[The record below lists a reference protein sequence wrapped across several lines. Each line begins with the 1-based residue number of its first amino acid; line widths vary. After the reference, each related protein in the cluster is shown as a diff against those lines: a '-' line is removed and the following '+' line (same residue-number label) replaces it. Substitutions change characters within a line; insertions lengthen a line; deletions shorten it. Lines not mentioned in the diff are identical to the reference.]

1 MPRPRTET
9 EPDTPKVL
17 DKALRVLDAFDEHT
31 PEWSETALRR
41 ELGLPSTTLNRI
53 LRSLERSGYVLRRED
68 GRYRLGLAA
77 IRLGNRAS
85 DSLDLAAV
93 LDSQIRSVAKQTNEL
108 TLLAVPDVP
117 AGIVRY
123 IAAAKVDQPSARNR
137 GGRHRDRADVRRD
150 RTGDPGLP
158 AAIGDRR
165 GAAPAVSSGSPRSTL
180 TDPSVVRQSLERAR
194 REGWAMS
201 WEETYDGAWAVAAP
215 LVGDDGQTAFASIG
229 VAAPVSRHTD
239 ELRGA
244 DQNHG
249 ARGDDPEL
257 GARSAT
263 RTARA
268 GVPLAS
274 ALPNWRQRASPPTGA
289 SAAASVAGS
298 GDPRSHD
305 ICARGRASTVRLK
318 MSGRL

>member
-31 PEWSETALRR
+31 PEWSETALRH

-53 LRSLERSGYVLRRED
+53 LRSLERSGYILRRED

-108 TLLAVPDVP
+108 TLLAVPDLS

-123 IAAAKVDQPSARNR
+123 IAAAESTSRLRVTAEVGTEIALTSGATARVILAFQPQSVIDAVLARR
-137 GGRHRDRADVRRD
+137 IKRI
-150 RTGDPGLP
+150 
-158 AAIGDRR
+158 AAG
-165 GAAPAVSSGSPRSTL
+165 TL

-239 ELRGA
+239 ELEERIK
-244 DQNHG
+244 QYC
-249 ARGDDPEL
+249 RVYSFVCC
-257 GARSAT
+257 RSFVVLVIEPSAP
-263 RTARA
+263 RT
-268 GVPLAS
+268 
-274 ALPNWRQRASPPTGA
+274 
-289 SAAASVAGS
+289 
-298 GDPRSHD
+298 
-305 ICARGRASTVRLK
+305 STVPIAGA
-318 MSGRL
+318 GRNRPRPEPGPMEPQPQA